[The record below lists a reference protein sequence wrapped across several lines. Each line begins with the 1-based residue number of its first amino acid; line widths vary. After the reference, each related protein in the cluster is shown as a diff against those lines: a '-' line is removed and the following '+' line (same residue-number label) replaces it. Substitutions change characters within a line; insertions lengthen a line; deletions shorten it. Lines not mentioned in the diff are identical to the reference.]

1 MNSIVFPC
9 RVFMKPCIWNTNCPW
24 KYKMQ
29 CMTYCDCSTNT
40 IFHLSDFKFH
50 IVLATPMG
58 RCTIMAIIYNSK
70 LRKDLVL
77 LYPHLHPG
85 LLSFYI
91 SIHLSILLIYIW
103 INFAVYKP
111 VLHFSWGGGVKILF
125 PKSGYEHVKIITFK
139 ILDFQWL
146 TILSW

>member
-1 MNSIVFPC
+1 
-9 RVFMKPCIWNTNCPW
+9 
-24 KYKMQ
+24 
-29 CMTYCDCSTNT
+29 
-40 IFHLSDFKFH
+40 
-50 IVLATPMG
+50 
-58 RCTIMAIIYNSK
+58 MAIIYNSK

-111 VLHFSWGGGVKILF
+111 VLHFSWGGVSK
-125 PKSGYEHVKIITFK
+125 YY
-139 ILDFQWL
+139 FQKVVM
-146 TILSW
+146 SM